1 MPRIEGYAII
11 SRNGMIAN
19 ADGSFPSAL
28 RIDADQRFFRAAVRR
43 ADAIAHGRNSGPEE
57 SSRKR
62 VVLTRRI
69 ASLDKHPASVSTIL
83 WNPAGA
89 AFADACERL
98 QMGPADAMAV
108 LGGTDVFGLFLGI
121 GYHAFFL
128 SCTEVDLP
136 GGRPVFPGA
145 DRPQEVLSRHG
156 LALHARQSLDT
167 EGQVVLET
175 WRRG

>member
-28 RIDADQRFFRAAVRR
+28 KIDADQRFFRAAVRR
-43 ADAIAHGRNSGPEE
+43 ADAIAHGRNSGPEV
-57 SSRKR
+57 SPRKR
-62 VVLTRRI
+62 VILTRRI
-69 ASLDKHPASVSTIL
+69 ASLETDSASTATIL

-89 AFADACERL
+89 ALADACKHL
-98 QMGPADAMAV
+98 QIGPADTMAV

-121 GYHAFFL
+121 GYDTFFL
-128 SCTEVDLP
+128 SCTAVDLP

-145 DRPQEVLSRHG
+145 GQPQEELSRHG
-156 LALHARQSLDT
+156 LVLHARQPLDT
-167 EGQVVLET
+167 EGQIVLET
-175 WRRG
+175 WKRA

>member
-1 MPRIEGYAII
+1 MPRIDGYAII

-28 RIDADQRFFRAAVRR
+28 KIDADQRFFRAAVRL
-43 ADAIAHGRNSGPEE
+43 ADAIAHGRNSGPDV
-57 SSRKR
+57 SPRKR

-69 ASLDKHPASVSTIL
+69 ASLDDDSAGAGTIL

-98 QMGPADAMAV
+98 QVGPAHAMAV

-121 GYHAFFL
+121 GYDTFFL
-128 SCTEVDLP
+128 SCTTVDLP
-136 GGRPVFPGA
+136 EGRPVFPGPGQ
-145 DRPQEVLSRHG
+145 PQEVLSRHG
-156 LALHARQSLDT
+156 LALHARQPLDSD
-167 EGQVVLET
+167 GQVVLET
-175 WRRG
+175 WRRA

>member
-19 ADGSFPSAL
+19 ADGSFPAAL

-43 ADAIAHGRNSGPEE
+43 ADATAHGRNSGLEE
-57 SSRKR
+57 LSRKR

-69 ASLDKHPASVSTIL
+69 ASLDKHAASAESIL

-89 AFADACERL
+89 AFADACKRL
-98 QMGPADAMAV
+98 QLGPEDTIAV
-108 LGGTDVFGLFLGI
+108 LGGTDVFGLFLDI
-121 GYHAFFL
+121 GYDTFFL

-136 GGRPVFPGA
+136 EGRPVFPGA
-145 DRPQEVLSRHG
+145 GRPQEVLSRHG

-175 WRRG
+175 WRRA